1 MEKRKEYNLC
11 YLLAKVRTTLGKV
24 SDRLRQWANKRSKNR
39 VGRLPT
45 LEQNWKIILSD
56 DVRCRIGKG

>member
-1 MEKRKEYNLC
+1 MKIQKEYNLR
-11 YLLAKVRTTLGKV
+11 YLLAKVRTTSGKS
-24 SDRLRQWANKRSKNR
+24 SDMLRQQANKRNKNR

-45 LEQNWKIILSD
+45 PEQNWEIILSD